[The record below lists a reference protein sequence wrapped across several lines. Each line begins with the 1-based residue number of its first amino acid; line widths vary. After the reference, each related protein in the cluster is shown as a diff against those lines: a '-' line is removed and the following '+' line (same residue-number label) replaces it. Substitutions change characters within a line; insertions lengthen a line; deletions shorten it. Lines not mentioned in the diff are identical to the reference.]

1 MIASKILPVAF
12 LALALSEGHAHGL
25 WIESSK
31 EGYKVFFGEPDH
43 GIREKKDKLQKFAGL
58 KAWKTDGSET
68 KTELKED
75 HFLIAGDSAGVV
87 AVNQTSPVRERP
99 EGNTKSNQYLR
110 FASDI
115 DKPGKPSKHMFL
127 DIVPEGNGLRLK
139 VLKDGKPVEET
150 KLVVL
155 APNGWSKTYEAD
167 KIGGVQI
174 QAPWPGLYVV
184 KATWEDK
191 TPGEFGGK
199 KYGAANHSSTLTF
212 VKPGN

>member
-1 MIASKILPVAF
+1 MLVSKILPYAL
-12 LALALSEGHAHGL
+12 LALALSESGAHGL
-25 WIESSK
+25 WIEPAK

-43 GIREKKDKLQKFAGL
+43 GIREKKEKLQKFAGL

-68 KTELKED
+68 KIELKDD

-87 AVNQTSPVRERP
+87 AANLDSPVRERP
-99 EGNTKSNQYLR
+99 EGNVKSNQYLR

-115 DKPGKPSKHMFL
+115 DKPGKPYKHLFL
-127 DIVPEGNGLRLK
+127 DIVPEGGMKLK
-139 VLKDGKPVEET
+139 VLKDGKPAADT

-155 APNGWSKTYEAD
+155 APNGWSRTFESD
-167 KIGGVQI
+167 KNGGVQI
-174 QAPWPGLYVV
+174 QAPWPGLYLL

-191 TPGEFGGK
+191 APGEFGGK
-199 KYGAANHSSTLTF
+199 KYGSANHSSTLTF

>member
-12 LALALSEGHAHGL
+12 LALALSEVRAHGL
-25 WIESSK
+25 WIEPSK

-58 KAWKTDGSET
+58 KAWKTDGSES
-68 KTELKED
+68 KAELKDD

-87 AVNQTSPVRERP
+87 AANLDSPVRERP
-99 EGNTKSNQYLR
+99 EGNTKSIQYLR
-110 FASDI
+110 FAGAW
-115 DKPGKPSKHMFL
+115 DKPGKPSKHLFL
-127 DIVPEGNGLRLK
+127 DIVPEGNGLKLK
-139 VLKDGKPVEET
+139 VLKDGKPVEKT

-167 KIGGVQI
+167 KGEGVQI
-174 QAPWPGLYVV
+174 EAPWPGLYVV
-184 KATWEDK
+184 KSVWEDK

-199 KYGAANHSSTLTF
+199 KFASTNHSSTLTF